1 MLMFGIYKYTTV
13 NERGVKL
20 TIHDINMLDKNKSRL
35 SQDEIK

>member
-1 MLMFGIYKYTTV
+1 MLMFGIYKYTTE
-13 NERGVKL
+13 NERGVK

>member
-1 MLMFGIYKYTTV
+1 MLMFGIYKYTTE
-13 NERGVKL
+13 NERGVKQ